1 MLGTETPDESFQ
13 RQFEL
18 SSALKPG
25 AVDSIASPINVAAPN
40 TLKTEQDIEAKL
52 RTHSFQLAGKFDRRF
67 RTQVRDRSKRPL
79 VVRPVISRYKLH
91 VMSGFHHATREA
103 FQVRLRAASGR
114 ITATDKGNTEIFFHA
129 TRLSKMKDTS
139 SRLQTKQAPLYTPHV
154 RQNSCK
160 PMLGETLNA
169 PQSLRSASPAVRTLP
184 RHLLYSIFARIGGS
198 GLDTDAFETLRA
210 SYRGGFLG
218 KAIAYD
224 NRQKEIP
231 ASLIRSLR
239 WHPVRLISFLDRPY
253 YYGAKKKYLDWIASR
268 HLATG
273 RYDLFHSWS
282 GDCLRSLKVTKR
294 RGIPSVVE
302 IPTWHRDGGKE
313 KVRRPKIAA
322 PTENISSFQRWKNR
336 LLLQRKRFIEEYKLA
351 DLLLVLSQKA
361 ANTFRVRGF
370 PEEKLFYLP
379 RGVDVERFRP
389 GKRPRKFRA
398 VFAGALIRRKG
409 IQHVLE
415 AWHRLNL
422 SDAELWLV
430 GFVHEEAKPYLKE
443 FWRDNIRVVGF
454 VRDPENYLSAS
465 TVHVFPSQ
473 WEGSA
478 KVTYEA
484 AACALPQITTRE
496 AGDVVRNGIEGII
509 VKPGDVNAVAT
520 ALEHLYGHPEIVE
533 QMGTAARRRVVEI
546 FTWDHFRARLLDA
559 YETAMRMVR

>member
-1 MLGTETPDESFQ
+1 MP
-13 RQFEL
+13 
-18 SSALKPG
+18 
-25 AVDSIASPINVAAPN
+25 
-40 TLKTEQDIEAKL
+40 
-52 RTHSFQLAGKFDRRF
+52 
-67 RTQVRDRSKRPL
+67 
-79 VVRPVISRYKLH
+79 
-91 VMSGFHHATREA
+91 
-103 FQVRLRAASGR
+103 
-114 ITATDKGNTEIFFHA
+114 
-129 TRLSKMKDTS
+129 
-139 SRLQTKQAPLYTPHV
+139 
-154 RQNSCK
+154 
-160 PMLGETLNA
+160 GETLNA
-169 PQSLRSASPAVRTLP
+169 PPPLRSVATATRMLP
-184 RHLLYSIFARIGGS
+184 RHMLYSIFARIGGS

-231 ASLIRSLR
+231 ASLIHSLR

-282 GDCLRSLKVTKR
+282 GDCLRSVRVAKR
-294 RGIPSVVE
+294 HGIPSVVE

-313 KVRRPKIAA
+313 KVGRPKVAA
-322 PTENISSFQRWKNR
+322 PTTNISSFQRWKNR
-336 LLLQRKRFIEEYKLA
+336 LLLHRKRFIEEYKLA

-361 ANTFRVRGF
+361 AHTFRVRGF

-379 RGVDVERFRP
+379 RGVDVERFKPGQRP
-389 GKRPRKFRA
+389 EKFRA

-415 AWHRLNL
+415 AWHHLDL
-422 SDAELWLV
+422 PDAELWLI
-430 GFVHEEAKPYLKE
+430 GFVHEEAKPYLKQ
-443 FWRDNIRVVGF
+443 FWRANIRVVGF
-454 VRDPENYLSAS
+454 VRDPENYLSQG

-484 AACALPQITTRE
+484 AACGLPQITTRE

-509 VKPGDVNAVAT
+509 VKPGDVNAIAA
-520 ALEHLYGHPEIVE
+520 ALEHLHRHPEMVE
-533 QMGTAARRRVVEI
+533 QMGSAARRRVVEN
-546 FTWDHFRARLLDA
+546 FTWEHFRARLLDA
-559 YETAMRMVR
+559 YDTVMRMVR